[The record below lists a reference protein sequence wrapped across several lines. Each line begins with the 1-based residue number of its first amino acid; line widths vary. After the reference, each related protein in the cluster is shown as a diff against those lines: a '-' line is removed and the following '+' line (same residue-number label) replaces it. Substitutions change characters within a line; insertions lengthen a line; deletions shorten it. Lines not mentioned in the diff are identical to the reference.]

1 MDGIMT
7 DYCNLNGVLIRNE
20 RSRFN
25 IIDSLNKKLGW
36 DIHNPIQK
44 IYSERIMASLENK
57 KTMATYIT
65 KGKSVY
71 LYLTKIYNE
80 NISLIIENNSKQD
93 LIHKIISVSLCF
105 DQKLY
110 RNTLFKAE
118 LLKTKNRWIL
128 IIDDILIH
136 ENVIKTN
143 PFSNIHLLHEIFTK
157 HFFTNTLSPFEIKIK
172 KYVSMKNIKDLNKLG
187 PCEYFNAI
195 KIIGHKFPIIF
206 HYDTKNIQ
214 FEKNTTKKLPNIKKY
229 TQKDL
234 EDLELKEE
242 NHK

>member
-1 MDGIMT
+1 MT

-118 LLKTKNRWIL
+118 LLKTK
-128 IIDDILIH
+128 
-136 ENVIKTN
+136 K
-143 PFSNIHLLHEIFTK
+143 
-157 HFFTNTLSPFEIKIK
+157 
-172 KYVSMKNIKDLNKLG
+172 
-187 PCEYFNAI
+187 
-195 KIIGHKFPIIF
+195 
-206 HYDTKNIQ
+206 
-214 FEKNTTKKLPNIKKY
+214 
-229 TQKDL
+229 
-234 EDLELKEE
+234 
-242 NHK
+242 